1 MTGVRPLRVGTRGS
15 ALARAQTELA
25 LRALRAAQPGLALTL
40 VEISTHGDRDRSSPL
55 AAIGGAG
62 VFVKEIENALLEWR
76 IDIAVHSLKDMPSTL
91 APGLAIAAVLPR
103 GDARDALVSRTG
115 ATLAGLPPGAR
126 VGTGSN
132 RRRAVLRALR
142 PDLHFIELRGN
153 VDTRIRR
160 VREGVVDAAVLAAA
174 GLERLGRL
182 HEAAQLFAVDELL
195 PAVGQ
200 GAIAVEARADDT
212 ETLRLLAAIDDPPTR
227 LCVSAERAFL
237 RRLGSGCMIP
247 AAAYATIE
255 AGELRLRALL
265 ANGDNE
271 PAQAELRGTPND
283 AEALGV
289 ALAERL
295 LAATANARR

>member
-1 MTGVRPLRVGTRGS
+1 VTDIRSLCVGTRGS
-15 ALARAQTELA
+15 ALARAQTALVLQALRTPHPALA
-25 LRALRAAQPGLALTL
+25 LMP
-40 VEISTHGDRDRSSPL
+40 VEIGTQGDRDRQSPL
-55 AAIGGAG
+55 AAIGGTG
-62 VFVKEIENALLEWR
+62 IFVKELESALLDRR

-91 APGLAIAAVLPR
+91 TPGLAIAAVLPR

-115 ATLAGLPPGAR
+115 ATLPELPPGAR

-142 PDLHFIELRGN
+142 PDLDFVELRGN

-265 ANGDNE
+265 ANGDDE
-271 PAQAELRGTPND
+271 PVRAELRGAPDD
-283 AEALGV
+283 AEALGL

-295 LAATANARR
+295 LAAVANAR